1 MHIYTY
7 AYDCVE
13 DEWDEWMTQI
23 GVFFWFWWVMIVRRW
38 LLPALMMGG
47 VLEQTLTN
55 PLDPAQQL
63 LNGIAIC
70 FIMDVDNLIWVYLRP
85 SAQEKCTHIMASIE
99 EDILK
104 VEAEGG
110 IRGTL
115 PRALPPKP
123 RQPLGSD

>member
-1 MHIYTY
+1 MLI
-7 AYDCVE
+7 
-13 DEWDEWMTQI
+13 
-23 GVFFWFWWVMIVRRW
+23 RRW

-55 PLDPAQQL
+55 PLNPAQQL

-85 SAQEKCTHIMASIE
+85 SSQEKCTHIMAQIE

-110 IRGTL
+110 TQLTPWTGT
-115 PRALPPKP
+115 
-123 RQPLGSD
+123 QTDSD